1 MQIET
6 EHTPVQT
13 ATHALIDYSFQ
24 HVDREEGFIV
34 LAQETSEYDFL
45 QVKVGFEPGCPLELE
60 YQEATEKKLYRCAR
74 EVSLEEVRKLFHDY
88 LDQKANWKTAFPWEE
103 VNLAPSFFESTPVKI
118 LFIAIMIAAAV
129 LGAWEFWSQ
138 CLGLLLD

>member
-13 ATHALIDYSFQ
+13 ATHALIDYNFQ

-74 EVSLEEVRKLFHDY
+74 AMTLEEVRKLFHDY
-88 LDQKANWKTAFPWEE
+88 LDQKPNWKTALPWEE
-103 VNLAPSFFESTPVKI
+103 VSLAPSFFDSKLVKVI
-118 LFIAIMIAAAV
+118 LVVGMMIVAM
-129 LGAWEFWSQ
+129 LGVWKFWSR
-138 CLGLLLD
+138 CLG

>member
-45 QVKVGFEPGCPLELE
+45 QVKVGFELGCPLELE

-74 EVSLEEVRKLFHDY
+74 AMTLEEVRKLFHDY
-88 LDQKANWKTAFPWEE
+88 LDQKPNWKTALPWEE
-103 VNLAPSFFESTPVKI
+103 VNLAPSFFDSKLVKVI
-118 LFIAIMIAAAV
+118 FVVGMMIGAM
-129 LGAWEFWSQ
+129 LGVWKFWSR
-138 CLGLLLD
+138 CLG

>member
-45 QVKVGFEPGCPLELE
+45 QVDFEAGSPLAPE

-74 EVSLEEVRKLFHDY
+74 AMTLEEVRNLFHY
-88 LDQKANWKTAFPWEE
+88 EFSALLF
-103 VNLAPSFFESTPVKI
+103 SI
-118 LFIAIMIAAAV
+118 LIVACILIAI
-129 LGAWEFWSQ
+129 S
-138 CLGLLLD
+138 

>member
-1 MQIET
+1 MMKIET

-24 HVDREEGFIV
+24 RVDREEGFIV
-34 LAQETSEYDFL
+34 LVQETSEYDFL
-45 QVKVGFEPGCPLELE
+45 QVDFEPGCPLELE

-88 LDQKANWKTAFPWEE
+88 LDQKPNWKTAFPWEE
-103 VNLAPSFFESTPVKI
+103 VKASPSFFESTPVKI
-118 LFIAIMIAAAV
+118 LFIAIMIIAAI
-129 LGAWEFWSQ
+129 LGAWKFWSQ
-138 CLGLLLD
+138 CLGMLLD